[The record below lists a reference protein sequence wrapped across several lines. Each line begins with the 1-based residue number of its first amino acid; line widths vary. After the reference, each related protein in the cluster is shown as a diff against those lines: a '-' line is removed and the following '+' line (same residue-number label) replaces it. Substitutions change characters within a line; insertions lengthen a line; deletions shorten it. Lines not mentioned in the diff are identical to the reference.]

1 MVCSSTP
8 AIFGRNDFRLEL
20 VTPLT
25 DAGVIEGHVE
35 QTATEGKLKAQ
46 NKGKAA
52 ATRNASKDNP
62 AVQVEMDDGREV
74 VKRQSELYKVH
85 D

>member
-1 MVCSSTP
+1 M
-8 AIFGRNDFRLEL
+8 
-20 VTPLT
+20 
-25 DAGVIEGHVE
+25 E